1 MLNRETMSDAV
12 TIDDDR
18 RLMMQLVGQYDAPAY
33 IRRARAVEHAHEQI
47 LERCQRQRR
56 EWLAGVRLHLKWLS
70 RAIGDADLDSASI
83 DAIRQLRRECEFTGR
98 ETQKSGRGIATALR
112 QLRASVARFN
122 RRWATFVDRLDLAEI
137 NRLREGYN
145 RYYILEKECAVG
157 SLRLVGTTFRRLE
170 PMTCDE
176 LHRLFPPLP
185 MP

>member
-1 MLNRETMSDAV
+1 MSDTV

-18 RLMMQLVGQYDAPAY
+18 RLMMQLVGQYGAPAY
-33 IRRARAVEHAHEQI
+33 IRRARAVEHAYEQI
-47 LERCQRQRR
+47 LERCQRQRH

-70 RAIGDADLDSASI
+70 RAVGDAESLDVI
-83 DAIRQLRRECEFTGR
+83 GELRRECGVTDR
-98 ETQKSGRGIATALR
+98 ETMKSGRGVNTAMR

-122 RRWATFVDRLDLAEI
+122 RRWAAFIDRFDLGEV

-145 RYYILEKECAVG
+145 RNYVLEKECAVG

-170 PMTCDE
+170 PMTRDE

>member
-1 MLNRETMSDAV
+1 MSDAV
-12 TIDDDR
+12 MIDDDR

-33 IRRARAVEHAHEQI
+33 IRRARAVEHAYEQI
-47 LERCQRQRR
+47 LERCRRQRR

-70 RAIGDADLDSASI
+70 RALDDAELEFTSLDVI
-83 DAIRQLRRECEFTGR
+83 DELRRECGVTER
-98 ETQKSGRGIATALR
+98 ETMKSGRGKCTALR

-122 RRWATFVDRLDLAEI
+122 RRWATFVDRFDLAEV
-137 NRLREGYN
+137 NRLREDYN
-145 RYYILEKECAVG
+145 RYYVLEKECAVG

-170 PMTCDE
+170 PMTRDE